1 MRPRIL
7 FVEDEAAFAVGT
19 IDRMESEG
27 YEVQWAQTGPVGY
40 EVALARPFDLI
51 LLDVM
56 LPGKNGF
63 DICRDL
69 RREGVNAPLLMLTA
83 RGEVVDRVVGLK
95 LGADDYVQ
103 KNCEPV
109 ELMARIEALLRRSR
123 ATAEA
128 TAGPGRADFG
138 EIHVDLRNHEVT
150 RAGKSVSLSPVEFR
164 LLEYLMARRGVV
176 VSREELLEN
185 VWGIQGDTLSRTV
198 DVHVAGLRKKIE
210 CDQRYP
216 RHLLT
221 VKGAGY
227 KLVG

>member
-1 MRPRIL
+1 MSRIL

-19 IDRMESEG
+19 IDRMQAEG
-27 YEVQWAQTGPVGY
+27 YEVEWAKTGAAGY
-40 EVALARPFDLI
+40 AEALARPFDLI
-51 LLDVM
+51 VLDVM

-69 RREGVNAPLLMLTA
+69 RREGVSAPVLMLTA
-83 RGEVVDRVVGLK
+83 RGEVVDRVLGLK

-123 ATAEA
+123 GTVSGEECARF
-128 TAGPGRADFG
+128 GNVRVDF
-138 EIHVDLRNHEVT
+138 RKHEVT
-150 RAGKSVSLSPVEFR
+150 RSGKPVVLSPVEFR
-164 LLEYLMARRGVV
+164 LLEYLVERRGAV
-176 VSREELLEN
+176 VSREELLEK
-185 VWGIQGDTLSRTV
+185 VWNLNGDTLSRTV

-210 CDQRYP
+210 PDARYP
-216 RHLLT
+216 RFLLT

-227 KLVG
+227 KLAI

>member
-1 MRPRIL
+1 MNRIL

-19 IDRMESEG
+19 IDRMRSEG
-27 YEVQWAQTGPVGY
+27 YEVEWAKTGMSGY
-40 EVALARPFDLI
+40 DVARARTFDLI
-51 LLDVM
+51 VLDVM

-69 RREGVNAPLLMLTA
+69 RREGVSAPVLMLTA
-83 RGEVVDRVVGLK
+83 RGEVVDRVLGLK

-123 ATAEA
+123 GRVSGDQRATF
-128 TAGPGRADFG
+128 GNVRVDF
-138 EIHVDLRNHEVT
+138 RKHELT
-150 RAGKSVSLSPVEFR
+150 RAGKRVVLSPVEFR
-164 LLEYLMARRGVV
+164 LLEYLVERRGAVV
-176 VSREELLEN
+176 TREELLAK
-185 VWGIQGDTLSRTV
+185 VWGLDGDTMSRTV

-210 CDQRYP
+210 ADSRYP
-216 RHLLT
+216 RFLLT

-227 KLVG
+227 KLAI

>member
-1 MRPRIL
+1 MNRIL

-19 IDRMESEG
+19 IDRLQSEG
-27 YEVQWAQTGPVGY
+27 YEVEWANTGTKGFQ
-40 EVALARPFDLI
+40 AAMAHPFDLI
-51 LLDVM
+51 VLDIM

-69 RREGVNAPLLMLTA
+69 RSAGVRAPVLMLTA
-83 RGEVVDRVVGLK
+83 RGEVIDRVLGLK

-109 ELMARIEALLRRSR
+109 ELMARIEALIRRSGGSVGNNER
-123 ATAEA
+123 LAF
-128 TAGPGRADFG
+128 GDVSIDFRS
-138 EIHVDLRNHEVT
+138 HTLT
-150 RAGKSVSLSPVEFR
+150 RKGKPVVLSPIEFR
-164 LLEYLMARRGVV
+164 LLEYLVQRRGAV

-185 VWGIQGDTLSRTV
+185 VWAMKGDTMSRTV

-210 CDQRYP
+210 TDSRYP
-216 RHLLT
+216 RFLLT

-227 KLVG
+227 KLAI

>member
-1 MRPRIL
+1 MSRIL

-19 IDRMESEG
+19 IDRLQSEG
-27 YEVQWAQTGPVGY
+27 YEVEWAKTGASGY
-40 EVALARPFDLI
+40 EKARTRPFDLI
-51 LLDVM
+51 VLDVM

-69 RREGVNAPLLMLTA
+69 RREGVSAPVLMLTA

-123 ATAEA
+123 
-128 TAGPGRADFG
+128 GSVGGRERTSFGNVRVDFLK
-138 EIHVDLRNHEVT
+138 HVVT
-150 RAGKSVSLSPVEFR
+150 RAGKPVVLSPVEFR
-164 LLEYLMARRGVV
+164 LLEYLVERRGIVV
-176 VSREELLEN
+176 TREELLER
-185 VWGIQGDTLSRTV
+185 VWGLDGETMSRTV
-198 DVHVAGLRKKIE
+198 DVHIAGLRKKIE
-210 CDQRYP
+210 TDSRYP
-216 RHLLT
+216 RFLLT

-227 KLVG
+227 KLAI